1 MRKWIIL
8 LFVLLPLPARAAT
21 FNPGNVISDFELT
34 DYLSMGRDAIQTFL
48 ENKSSFLARFKAPN
62 VNETLFDAAQII
74 YDAAITH
81 KISPKYI
88 LALLQKEQ
96 SLVEHGP
103 SNPSQ
108 NQLDWA
114 TGYALCDSCSVN
126 DPLPQK
132 YKGFGKQVDG
142 GAGANRFYF
151 DNPNKFGFRIGVTS
165 QVDGTAVTP
174 ENQATANQYIYT
186 PHLQGNENLWKIWN
200 RWWTKKFPNGVVLRA
215 KDTEELWLIKDGKRL
230 KFASR
235 GIFLSRYNLN
245 EIIDVP
251 AAELQQYD
259 EGAVIKFPNYSLVKS
274 ERGMTFLLVDDTKRP
289 FLSDAVFKKLGYH
302 PDEVVAATDEELT
315 EYKNGKFISD
325 ADLFPLGAVV
335 KSPLSG
341 ELFYVHNG
349 EKAPV
354 VSDAIVKNRF
364 RKQKTVNIAADQL
377 TSFKLVAAVKFRE
390 GTLVK
395 GADDKTVYVIS
406 DGMKRPVLS
415 EATFLGMGWKWGNV
429 QTVDRLSLLIH
440 PTGPRIELNVVN

>member
-1 MRKWIIL
+1 
-8 LFVLLPLPARAAT
+8 
-21 FNPGNVISDFELT
+21 
-34 DYLSMGRDAIQTFL
+34 MGRDAIQTFL

-259 EGAVIKFPNYSLVKS
+259 EGTSIKFPNYSLVKS

>member
-1 MRKWIIL
+1 
-8 LFVLLPLPARAAT
+8 
-21 FNPGNVISDFELT
+21 
-34 DYLSMGRDAIQTFL
+34 MGRDAIQTFL